1 LAARGRQ
8 ASYPHDMPDV
18 VLAILPVFLLIF
30 LGTGLKAAAFLT
42 PAFWE
47 GAERL
52 TYFVLFPAL
61 LLTTLARA
69 EFGDIDVLPMAGAIS
84 AAVLAMAAGL
94 LAARPWLAPSR
105 AAFTSLFQGSI
116 RFNTYIGLAAAA
128 GVLGAAGL
136 AAAAVAVALLV
147 PLGNLLSVA
156 ALAWLGTGDRPKSL
170 EVLRQLALNPLI
182 LASVL
187 GIAINLAG
195 LELPPV
201 VDPLLTVLGRGAL
214 PLGLLA
220 VGAGLDFAAARL
232 GGRTLALA
240 CVLKLAVLPALTA
253 LGCWI
258 FGATGAAA
266 AVAVLFNGL
275 PTAPSAYILARQ
287 MGGEAKLMASI
298 ITTQVALSALTLP
311 VLLILMA

>member
-1 LAARGRQ
+1 M
-8 ASYPHDMPDV
+8 SDV
-18 VLAILPVFLLIF
+18 VLAILPVFGLIF
-30 LGTGLKAAAFLT
+30 LGTGLKAAGALA

-52 TYFVLFPAL
+52 TYFLLFPAL
-61 LLTTLARA
+61 LLTTLASA
-69 EFGDIDVLPMAGAIS
+69 EFGDLEVLPMTAAI
-84 AAVLAMAAGL
+84 AVAVLAMAAGL
-94 LAARPWLAPSR
+94 LAARPWLEMGGAT
-105 AAFTSLFQGSI
+105 FTSLFQGSI
-116 RFNTYIGLAAAA
+116 RFNTYIGLAAASGA
-128 GVLGAAGL
+128 LGAAGL

-156 ALAWLGTGDRPKSL
+156 ALAWHAASARPRPA

-182 LASVL
+182 LASAF
-187 GIAINLAG
+187 GIAINIGG

-232 GGRTLALA
+232 GGRPLALA
-240 CVLKLAVLPALTA
+240 CLLKLAILPALTA
-253 LGCWI
+253 LGCWV
-258 FGATGAAA
+258 FGAAGVAA

-287 MGGEAKLMASI
+287 MGGEARLMASI
-298 ITTQVALSALTLP
+298 ITAQVALSAITLP
-311 VLLILMA
+311 VILILMA

>member
-1 LAARGRQ
+1 
-8 ASYPHDMPDV
+8 MPDV

-30 LGTGLKAAAFLT
+30 LGTGLKAAGVLA

-69 EFGDIDVLPMAGAIS
+69 QFGDLEVLPMAGAIA
-84 AAVLAMAAGL
+84 AAVLVMAAGL
-94 LAARPWLAPSR
+94 LAARPWLAPSG

-116 RFNTYIGLAAAA
+116 RFNTYIGLAAAS

-156 ALAWLGTGDRPKSL
+156 ALAWLGTGDRPKAL
-170 EVLRQLALNPLI
+170 EILRQLALNPLI
-182 LASVL
+182 LASGL
-187 GIAINLAG
+187 GIAINLGG

-201 VDPLLTVLGRGAL
+201 VGPLLTVLGRGAL

-220 VGAGLDFAAARL
+220 VGAGLDFAAARA

-240 CVLKLAVLPALTA
+240 CVLKLALMPALTA

-258 FGATGAAA
+258 FGAAGVAA

-298 ITTQVALSALTLP
+298 ITAQVALAAITLP
-311 VLLILMA
+311 VILILVS

>member
-1 LAARGRQ
+1 
-8 ASYPHDMPDV
+8 MFDV
-18 VLAILPVFLLIF
+18 VFAILPVFALIF
-30 LGTGLKAAAFLT
+30 LGTGLRTAGILG

-52 TYFVLFPAL
+52 TYFLLFPAL
-61 LLTTLARA
+61 LLTTLASA
-69 EFGDIDVLPMAGAIS
+69 EFGDLAVLPMTAAIA

-94 LAARPWLAPSR
+94 LAAKPWLGMGG

-116 RFNTYIGLAAAA
+116 RFNTYIGLAAAS

-147 PLGNLLSVA
+147 PLGNLLSVV
-156 ALAWLGTGDRPKSL
+156 ALAWHAAETRTRPVA
-170 EVLRQLALNPLI
+170 VLRQLALNPLI
-182 LASVL
+182 LASAL
-187 GIAINLAG
+187 GIAINLGG

-201 VDPLLTVLGRGAL
+201 VDPILTVLGRGAL

-220 VGAGLDFAAARL
+220 VGAGLDFAAARR

-240 CVLKLAVLPALTA
+240 CLLKLAVLPALTA
-253 LGCWI
+253 LGCWV
-258 FGATGAAA
+258 FGAAGAAA

-287 MGGEAKLMASI
+287 MGGEARLMASI
-298 ITTQVALSALTLP
+298 ITAQVALSGITLP
-311 VLLILMA
+311 VLLFLMV

>member
-1 LAARGRQ
+1 
-8 ASYPHDMPDV
+8 MPDV

-30 LGTGLKAAAFLT
+30 LGTGLKAAGVLA

-61 LLTTLARA
+61 LVTTLARA
-69 EFGDIDVLPMAGAIS
+69 QFGDIDVLPMAGAIA

-94 LAARPWLAPSR
+94 VAARPWLAHSG

-116 RFNTYIGLAAAA
+116 RFNTYIGLAAAS

-156 ALAWLGTGDRPKSL
+156 ALAWHGTGDRPRSL

-220 VGAGLDFAAARL
+220 VGAGLDFAAARA

-240 CVLKLAVLPALTA
+240 CLLKLVVMPALTA

-258 FGATGAAA
+258 FGAAGAAA

-298 ITTQVALSALTLP
+298 ITAQVALSAITLP
-311 VLLILMA
+311 VFLILVT

>member
-1 LAARGRQ
+1 LTTILFG
-8 ASYPHDMPDV
+8 MLGFTVTIV
-18 VLAILPVFLLIF
+18 VL
-30 LGTGLKAAAFLT
+30 T
-42 PAFWE
+42 
-47 GAERL
+47 
-52 TYFVLFPAL
+52 AL
-61 LLTTLARA
+61 LLTTLASA
-69 EFGDIDVLPMAGAIS
+69 EFGDLEVLPMTAAIA

-94 LAARPWLAPSR
+94 LAARPWLRMGGAT
-105 AAFTSLFQGSI
+105 FTSLFQGSI
-116 RFNTYIGLAAAA
+116 RFNTYIGLAAASGA
-128 GVLGAAGL
+128 LGAAGL

-156 ALAWLGTGDRPKSL
+156 ALAWHAASARPRPA

-182 LASVL
+182 LASAL
-187 GIAINLAG
+187 GIAINIGG

-201 VDPLLTVLGRGAL
+201 LDPLLTVLGRGAL

-232 GGRTLALA
+232 GGRPLALA
-240 CVLKLAVLPALTA
+240 CLLKLAILPALTA

-258 FGATGAAA
+258 FGVAGVAA

-298 ITTQVALSALTLP
+298 ITAQVALSAITLP
-311 VLLILMA
+311 VILILMT